1 VTDASKPREHPGGIR
16 LHLTGPVRGV
26 VRPVSAGVPFP
37 SGRYTTPERLGLLD
51 GAGRP
56 VPVQWHVL
64 ARWPDRSARWAL
76 LDFLVRASE
85 GHGDDFMLVELP
97 DGVTTPDAPVL
108 LRQDGTLVSLDT
120 TLARFEVSSGL
131 PAMTARLSGP
141 MGGPT
146 VDVTPVLEDSTGRQH
161 LPRLGRATVEAT
173 GPVRATL
180 HLAGAFAIGRGRTLE
195 LETRLSVF
203 AGTGLALLELT
214 LRNPA
219 AAIHRGG
226 LWDLGDAG
234 SVLFRAFTVR
244 ARVAGAAGSHVE
256 WTAEPRGRLERHPGG
271 PVEIYQDSSGGA
283 NWQSR
288 NHVNRDGR
296 VPLAFRGYRVHG
308 AGDAPHGEGLRASP
322 VMTLATPGLRV
333 SGTVERF
340 WQNFPKA
347 LEAHSDDL
355 LVHLFPA
362 RCADTFELLGGEQ
375 KTHRVWLEL
384 APPVDDSGSDALGW
398 VHEPSRLV
406 IDPAW
411 YATAGV
417 VPAIPPEA
425 RETGP
430 HEGLL
435 REALRGANSFFHK
448 RETIDEYGWRHFGDV
463 NADHENLHYSGQG
476 PVVSHY
482 NNQYDL
488 LLGFLTQYLR
498 TGEPLWLELGEDLA
512 RHVVDID
519 IYHTRRD
526 RPSYNGGLFWHTDH
540 YQDAGRAGHRTYSKD
555 SPRARSGRPYGGG
568 PSNEHNYTSGLLLYH
583 YLTGSVAARDAVLTL
598 ARWVLDMDDGRKS
611 VLGALDPAPTGQ
623 ASSTYSVHYHG
634 PGRGAGNSINAV
646 LDALALTGDSLFL
659 AKAEELIRRCIHPR
673 DDIAARE
680 LHDLE
685 RRWSYVVF
693 LQALGKYLDVKSER
707 GELDHAWLYA
717 RESLLHYARW
727 MLAHEAPNLTA
738 LDRVEYPTET
748 WPAHDLRKSWVFGT
762 AARHAGP
769 GERGAFLAAA
779 ESYFAEAFR
788 GLGRF
793 ETRTCTRPL
802 AIVLQ
807 NAITPAEWRGMAPA
821 PGSPA
826 AVPSFGDPVPF
837 VPQLDRVRRLLR
849 SPRGWLTAAARLV
862 RPDRVLDL
870 VRLSAAEA
878 RRRLS

>member
-1 VTDASKPREHPGGIR
+1 
-16 LHLTGPVRGV
+16 
-26 VRPVSAGVPFP
+26 VPFP
-37 SGRYTTPERLGLLD
+37 SGRYPTVERLGLLD
-51 GAGRP
+51 GAGRH
-56 VPVQWHVL
+56 VPVQWQVL
-64 ARWPDRSARWAL
+64 ARWRDRTVRWAL
-76 LDFLVRASE
+76 LDFVVQAPE
-85 GHGDDFMLVELP
+85 GPGDDFVLVELG
-97 DGVTTPDAPVL
+97 DEATAAKASLL
-108 LRQDGTLVSLDT
+108 LRQDETRVSIDT
-120 TLARFEVSSGL
+120 TRATFEVSSGL
-131 PAMTARLSGP
+131 PAMTARLSTSIA
-141 MGGPT
+141 GPT
-146 VDVTPVLEDSTGRQH
+146 VDVTPILEDSRGRRYV
-161 LPRLGRATVEAT
+161 PRLGRATVEAG

-180 HLAGAFAIGRGRTLE
+180 HRAGAFAVGRGRTLE
-195 LETRLSVF
+195 LEIRLSVY
-203 AGTGLALLELT
+203 AGTALALLELT

-244 ARVAGAAGSHVE
+244 ARVAGAAGGHVE
-256 WTAEPRGRLERHPGG
+256 WTAEREGRRERHPTG
-271 PVEIYQDSSGGA
+271 PVELYQDSSGGA

-296 VPLAFRGYRVHG
+296 VPLAFRGYRVRV
-308 AGDAPHGEGLRASP
+308 AGEAAHREGLRASP
-322 VMTLATPGLRV
+322 VMTLATDRLRV

-340 WQNFPKA
+340 WHNFPKG
-347 LEAHSDDL
+347 LEAQADGL

-362 RCADTFELLGGEQ
+362 SCADRFELLGGEQ

-384 APPVDDSGSDALGW
+384 APPAEECGSDALRW

-411 YATAGV
+411 YAAAGV
-417 VPAIPPEA
+417 VPPVPAGG
-425 RETGP
+425 RETGA
-430 HEGLL
+430 HEALL
-435 REALRGANSFFHK
+435 REALRGPNSFFHK
-448 RETIDEYGWRHFGDV
+448 RETADEYGWRHFGDV
-463 NADHENLHYSGQG
+463 YADHENVHHPGPG

-488 LLGFLTQYLR
+488 LLGFLTQYVR

-519 IYHTRRD
+519 IYHTRQD
-526 RPSYNGGLFWHTDH
+526 RPAYNGGLFWHTDH

-555 SPRARSGRPYGGG
+555 SPHARSGRPYGGG

-583 YLTGSVAARDAVLTL
+583 YLTGSLAAREAVLTL

-611 VLGALDPAPTGQ
+611 VLGAIDPAPTGL
-623 ASSTYSVHYHG
+623 ASSTHSAHYHG

-646 LDALALTGDSLFL
+646 LDGLALTGDAIFL

-693 LQALGKYLDVKSER
+693 LQALGKYLDVKSELD
-707 GELDHAWLYA
+707 ELDHRWLYA
-717 RESLLHYARW
+717 RDSLLHYARW

-762 AARHAGP
+762 AARYADP
-769 GERGAFLAAA
+769 GERGAFLSAA
-779 ESYFAEAFR
+779 ETYFAEAFR

-793 ETRTCTRPL
+793 QTRTCTRPL

-807 NAITPAEWRGMAPA
+807 NAITPAEWRSMDPA
-821 PGSPA
+821 PRPPRIA
-826 AVPSFGDPVPF
+826 PDLGDPVSF
-837 VPQLDRVRRLLR
+837 VPQIERVRRLLR
-849 SPRGWLTAAARLV
+849 SPRGWLAAAAILV
-862 RPDRVLDL
+862 RPHRVLRL

-878 RRRLS
+878 RRRLA